1 MVYWRKQK
9 MHFLAIKAS
18 WQLAMTLH
26 QAGLFLPHLRW
37 RSEGG
42 AAVDILAVKTEDW
55 VDKMEF

>member
-1 MVYWRKQK
+1 MAYWRKQK

-26 QAGLFLPHLRW
+26 STKQGFSYPICDDGAR
-37 RSEGG
+37 

>member
-1 MVYWRKQK
+1 

-42 AAVDILAVKTEDW
+42 AAVDILAAVKTEDW